1 MGYKR
6 NAGVYIHSEFNFYQ
20 FDMPILKMKD
30 RIKLISKS
38 MPKGTPRAAIKEM
51 ANMAHKDDLNT
62 TCWRSP
68 MFQVLK
74 RVLNDDE
81 HSLGE
86 TWVPTYLSIKRHDR
100 EPIGDWRVKQR
111 IKNALLGEEWEAIEI
126 YPKESRLVDASNQ
139 YHLFGWQGV
148 FPIFVFNSRY
158 VLSADQA
165 EKLNAKTGLT
175 AKQR

>member
-1 MGYKR
+1 MNDVGAYKDSDCGFCE
-6 NAGVYIHSEFNFYQ
+6 A
-20 FDMPILKMKD
+20 DMPILKMRD
-30 RIKLISKS
+30 RIKLISDS
-38 MPKGTPRAAIKEM
+38 MPKGTPRAAIKEV

-62 TCWRSP
+62 TCWVST

-74 RVLNDDE
+74 RMLNDDE

-86 TWVPTYLSIKRHDR
+86 TWVPTYLSIKRRDQ
-100 EPIGDWRVKQR
+100 EPIGDWRAKQR
-111 IKNALLGEEWEAIEI
+111 LKNALLGEEWEAIEI

-148 FPIFVFNSRY
+148 FPIFVFNSRR

>member
-1 MGYKR
+1 MGYKS

-20 FDMPILKMKD
+20 VDMPILKMKD

-38 MPKGTPRAAIKEM
+38 MPKGTPRAAIKEV

-62 TCWRSP
+62 TCWVSP

-100 EPIGDWRVKQR
+100 EPIGDWRAKQK
-111 IKNALLGEEWEAIEI
+111 IKNALLDRDWETQQ
-126 YPKESRLVDASNQ
+126 V
-139 YHLFGWQGV
+139 V
-148 FPIFVFNSRY
+148 FKSS
-158 VLSADQA
+158 L
-165 EKLNAKTGLT
+165 
-175 AKQR
+175 